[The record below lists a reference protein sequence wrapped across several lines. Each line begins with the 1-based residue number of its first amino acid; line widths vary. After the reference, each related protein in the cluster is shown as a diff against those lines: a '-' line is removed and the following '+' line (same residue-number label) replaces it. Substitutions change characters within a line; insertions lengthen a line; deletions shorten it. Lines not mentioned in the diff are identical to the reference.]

1 MQKAHLYEA
10 VFLVNQG
17 VDQVVRG
24 LVRLKKAAG
33 IGEEIY
39 GDTLATLEC
48 TRAQVNLQFLT
59 DIEQA
64 EKRDAA
70 RYDRQS
76 NRVEIAARGE
86 RLIFSKGDSKMALL
100 MKHKRNVRGSR
111 TLARGVEF
119 DLRQQK
125 CEEIAVALCAA
136 RCSIQ
141 S

>member
-39 GDTLATLEC
+39 GDTLATLEH

-59 DIEQA
+59 DMEQA

-70 RYDRQS
+70 RYDRQP
-76 NRVEIAARGE
+76 NKLEIAARG
-86 RLIFSKGDSKMALL
+86 D
-100 MKHKRNVRGSR
+100 RNHE
-111 TLARGVEF
+111 A
-119 DLRQQK
+119 
-125 CEEIAVALCAA
+125 
-136 RCSIQ
+136 
-141 S
+141 